1 MSNGIIFTYNL
12 QEIADRENY
21 QKYDDDDDC
30 NDADYSQC
38 IDDLQLFY
46 NKQQTAS
53 SKKHHRTQCQWH
65 NDG

>member
-53 SKKHHRTQCQWH
+53 SKKTSS
-65 NDG
+65 DTMPVA